1 MVDYGIARAK
11 VLDTI
16 VDAIKWEAP
25 CLRSAAEQE
34 DARRPI
40 HGGSLQAVRRGQV
53 EGDWE
58 RVLED
63 GPLTG
68 AALGAGSGTGGV
80 FRRYP

>member
-40 HGGSLQAVRRGQV
+40 RGRLHVCEAQLSRRTHGVRSMEEVSKRF
-53 EGDWE
+53 
-58 RVLED
+58 
-63 GPLTG
+63 
-68 AALGAGSGTGGV
+68 AAAK
-80 FRRYP
+80 